1 MAHLYY
7 GSETGPAEI
16 PDRIL
21 AHVKVVVT
29 TKLRRGES
37 FLLTW
42 RHCDAD
48 APGRTSIWMQPSIPL
63 RFVFA
68 NPDPEPLDGEYLRD
82 LANQANSSGGIVLE
96 WEDEAAALADADFAA
111 VPAAQVAHREA
122 GELVAA

>member
-21 AHVKVVVT
+21 AHVKVVAT

-42 RHCDAD
+42 RHCDGE

-68 NPDPEPLDGEYLRD
+68 SPDPEPLDGDYLRD
-82 LANQANSSGGIVLE
+82 LANQANSSGGIVLD
-96 WEDEAAALADADFAA
+96 WEDEVAALDD
-111 VPAAQVAHREA
+111 PTLAAQAASSEV

>member
-16 PDRIL
+16 PDRVL

-42 RHCDAD
+42 RHFDGH

-96 WEDEAAALADADFAA
+96 WQEEAASLPEPAFASA
-111 VPAAQVAHREA
+111 PAAQVARSEA

>member
-21 AHVKVVVT
+21 AHVKVVAT

-42 RHCDAD
+42 RHCDGS

-68 NPDPEPLDGEYLRD
+68 NPDPEQLDPEYLQQ

-96 WEDEAAALADADFAA
+96 WDDHTAEADERELEPVRVAA
-111 VPAAQVAHREA
+111 VARSEA